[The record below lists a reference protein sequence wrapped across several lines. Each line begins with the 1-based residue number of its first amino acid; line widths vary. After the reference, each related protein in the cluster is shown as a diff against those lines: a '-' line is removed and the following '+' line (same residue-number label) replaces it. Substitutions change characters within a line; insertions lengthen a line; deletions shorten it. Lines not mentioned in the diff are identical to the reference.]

1 MQPRVRSLTKIQM
14 ASYEL
19 SAKEG
24 RKEGEGV
31 ITQKDREMK
40 IDSATEYVPINFATA
55 LPLEEDHFF

>member
-1 MQPRVRSLTKIQM
+1 M

-40 IDSATEYVPINFATA
+40 IDSATEYVPINFPAA
-55 LPLEEDHFF
+55 LPLEKDHF